1 MFTSGFADN
10 TPITGVSSHLLI
22 NISPFPAIRLTST
35 GNRNILLKSD
45 RTIWGG
51 TVIASDELLNR
62 IAEVLK
68 AMADPTRLKI
78 LHSLHNGERC
88 VSDILEVVGGSQ
100 ANVSKHLSVLKRAG
114 LVDCRRS
121 GLNVY
126 YRIIDEGV
134 FTICRNVCDSLESR
148 ADHDRQTILRGRRE
162 VMELETGK
170 KVKA

>member
-1 MFTSGFADN
+1 M
-10 TPITGVSSHLLI
+10 
-22 NISPFPAIRLTST
+22 
-35 GNRNILLKSD
+35 
-45 RTIWGG
+45 
-51 TVIASDELLNR
+51 IASDELLNR

-78 LHSLHNGERC
+78 LHCIHNGELC

-126 YRIIDEGV
+126 YRIVDEGV
-134 FTICRNVCDSLESR
+134 FAICRNVCDSLEIR
-148 ADHDRQTILRGRRE
+148 LDREHQAILEGKLQMEEAETNRG
-162 VMELETGK
+162 
-170 KVKA
+170 

>member
-1 MFTSGFADN
+1 
-10 TPITGVSSHLLI
+10 L
-22 NISPFPAIRLTST
+22 
-35 GNRNILLKSD
+35 
-45 RTIWGG
+45 WEE

-68 AMADPTRLKI
+68 AMADPTRLRI

-88 VSDILEVVGGSQ
+88 VSDILESVGGSQ

-114 LVDCRRS
+114 LVDCRRE

-148 ADHDRQTILRGRRE
+148 IDREHQAILQGRIEIERAA
-162 VMELETGK
+162 T
-170 KVKA
+170 KAES

>member
-1 MFTSGFADN
+1 
-10 TPITGVSSHLLI
+10 
-22 NISPFPAIRLTST
+22 
-35 GNRNILLKSD
+35 
-45 RTIWGG
+45 
-51 TVIASDELLNR
+51 VIASDELLNR

-78 LHSLHNGERC
+78 LHCIHSGEKC

-114 LVDCRRS
+114 LVDCRRA

-134 FTICRNVCDSLESR
+134 FTICRNVCDSLEMR
-148 ADHDRQTILRGRRE
+148 VGREHQAIIEGRLQIEE
-162 VMELETGK
+162 VESGNR
-170 KVKA
+170 

>member
-1 MFTSGFADN
+1 M
-10 TPITGVSSHLLI
+10 
-22 NISPFPAIRLTST
+22 
-35 GNRNILLKSD
+35 
-45 RTIWGG
+45 WGD

-78 LHSLHNGERC
+78 LHCLHNGERC

-134 FTICRNVCDSLESR
+134 FTICRNVCDSLELR
-148 ADHDRQTILRGRRE
+148 VDHERQTILQ
-162 VMELETGK
+162 GK
-170 KVKA
+170 QQIADVEAGNKVKA

>member
-1 MFTSGFADN
+1 M
-10 TPITGVSSHLLI
+10 
-22 NISPFPAIRLTST
+22 
-35 GNRNILLKSD
+35 
-45 RTIWGG
+45 
-51 TVIASDELLNR
+51 IASDELLSK

-78 LHSLHNGERC
+78 LHCIHNGEQC

-121 GLNVY
+121 GLNVF

-134 FTICRNVCDSLESR
+134 FTICRNVCDSLELR
-148 ADHDRQTILRGRRE
+148 ADHDRQTILQGRQGIADVE
-162 VMELETGK
+162 AGN
-170 KVKA
+170 KVKV